1 MAGNTNIHHLAQEV
15 FPPAEDAAIAKAAE
29 ESKEE
34 AAEKLQR
41 LKDFYAQKG
50 WVLAPLALDYLG
62 QFKPVGKKRKDGI
75 TEDILHELDPLVMLK
90 GHLEG
95 GLLPKHDVVTF
106 YLENGQKILIPPAFQ
121 SIEHVFIA
129 VAIHDTDEDYPEAS
143 ADHFIQ
149 FMLKGIDRLGI
160 PDEEKNRL
168 IFSLQ
173 FDIASMEALTFGR
186 KTFDKGS
193 RVITI
198 PTHDGDL
205 NQYLQAVENHWPA
218 VLAKGLD
225 RLGGLVTRFNPVS
238 EKQPFTIEKQQAYL
252 KDTYRNFMHAQP
264 LENGMDR
271 FPELRDSIDIINAK
285 INVAYRCLSAIIE
298 NHPEVIKNIGG
309 KLNFKPETA
318 RIEIHR
324 YLVKATADL
333 HCLDDDTL
341 PLVRMVDGFMRE
353 AEKHP
358 SLLNLV
364 RQMDRQITA
373 SIDAVRN
380 PKNNISATA
389 HTLDTQR

>member
-1 MAGNTNIHHLAQEV
+1 MTGDISIHTLAQGLFSPTVQASMRSEQ
-15 FPPAEDAAIAKAAE
+15 EAE
-29 ESKEE
+29 EKE
-34 AAEKLQR
+34 AR
-41 LKDFYAQKG
+41 LRTFYAKKE
-50 WVLAPLALDYLG
+50 WIPAPLSLDYLRL
-62 QFKPVGKKRKDGI
+62 FKPVGQKRKDGI
-75 TEDILHELDPLVMLK
+75 TADILHEFDPLVVLK

-95 GLLPKHDVVTF
+95 GILPKKVTY
-106 YLENGQKILIPPAFQ
+106 YLENGRKIAIPPAFQ
-121 SIEHVFIA
+121 SIEHAFTA
-129 VAIHDTDEDYPEAS
+129 VAIHDTDEDNPEAS
-143 ADHFIQ
+143 ADHFMQ
-149 FMLKGIDRLGI
+149 FMLKSMDRLGI
-160 PDEEKNRL
+160 PDEEKDRL
-168 IFSLQ
+168 RFSLQ
-173 FDIASMEALTFGR
+173 FDVASMEALTFGR
-186 KTFDKGS
+186 KIFDKGG

-205 NQYLQAVENHWPA
+205 NQYLRAVENHWPA
-218 VLAKGLD
+218 ALAKGLD

-264 LENGMDR
+264 LENAMDR
-271 FPELRDSIDIINAK
+271 FPELRNSIEIINAK

-298 NHPEVIKNIGG
+298 NHPEVIKNFGG

-364 RQMDRQITA
+364 RQMDRQISA

-380 PKNNISATA
+380 PKNIISAPV
-389 HTLDTQR
+389 HTLDAQR